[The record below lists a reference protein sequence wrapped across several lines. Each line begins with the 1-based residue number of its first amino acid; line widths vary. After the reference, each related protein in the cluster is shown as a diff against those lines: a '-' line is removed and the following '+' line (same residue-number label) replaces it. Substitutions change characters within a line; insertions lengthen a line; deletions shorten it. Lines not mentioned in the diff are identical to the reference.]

1 MCKLEFFHLNSVKF
15 RVTSYTDSCFHIKAA
30 KTITSDQ
37 NIKAFSLDTSSTNR
51 TFVNHN
57 CNVTAVLGLYI

>member
-1 MCKLEFFHLNSVKF
+1 MRKLEFFHLNRVKS
-15 RVTSYTDSCFHIKAA
+15 RVTSYTDSGFHKKAA

-37 NIKAFSLDTSSTNR
+37 NIKAFSLETSSTDG

-57 CNVTAVLGLYI
+57 CNVTTVLGLGI